1 MRAIYWLAVLPFLGL
16 IVGPFFVNQVTPFVL
31 GLPLLLAWVVAWVVL
46 TSLVMAVIYRLDP
59 AAHEDE
65 PDASRPHAAR
75 PGAAR

>member
-16 IVGPFFVNQVTPFVL
+16 IVGPFFVDRVTPFVF
-31 GLPLLLAWVVAWVVL
+31 GLPLLLAWIVAWVVL
-46 TSLVMAVIYRLDP
+46 TAIIMAVIYRFDP

-65 PDASRPHAAR
+65 PEAAR